1 MIEFEEAIDIELSNN
16 CACLSSLPLPASLPF
31 PFPLFCYPFLAL
43 PVPVS
48 LSLSFLHSTVPV
60 PLYYPS
66 PFLFLPVSESFSF
79 PLSPYICVTL
89 LLFSRI
95 LYFPLFSLS
104 LSLFHSLLISISDPL
119 PFLPCVSKSLHRLLN
134 LSFKMSYK

>member
-48 LSLSFLHSTVPV
+48 LSLSFFHSNVPV

-66 PFLFLPVSESFSF
+66 SFLLLPVSESFSLA
-79 PLSPYICVTL
+79 LSPYICVTL
-89 LLFSRI
+89 LLFSCI
-95 LYFPLFSLS
+95 LCFPLFSLYLS
-104 LSLFHSLLISISDPL
+104 LSIFPLISLSAPL
-119 PFLPCVSKSLHRLLN
+119 PFPLVSPCL
-134 LSFKMSYK
+134 FIAF